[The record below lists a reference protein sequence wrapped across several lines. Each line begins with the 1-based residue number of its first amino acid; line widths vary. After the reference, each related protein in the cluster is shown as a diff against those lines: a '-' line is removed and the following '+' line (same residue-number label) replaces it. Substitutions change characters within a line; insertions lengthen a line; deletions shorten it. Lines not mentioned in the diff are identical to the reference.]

1 MENERM
7 TQREYDKAM
16 LALRDERTQ
25 EYNKL
30 DQRALANER
39 QLQFLHEQRKEIAE
53 KIRAVE
59 LSNKEIMA
67 ERNEICRR
75 YNEKQLKLRKLRDD
89 SIGAP
94 KEISSSVA
102 YQLHNAVEGALKAAL
117 ADTEGIHLEGIKC
130 NYDYDDNGKI
140 TFFVNIPKECK
151 TE

>member
-1 MENERM
+1 M
-7 TQREYDKAM
+7 TQREYDKA
-16 LALRDERTQ
+16 LAELRNQRVE

-39 QLQFLHEQRKEIAE
+39 QMQFLLDQRKDIVT
-53 KIRAVE
+53 KIHALEVV
-59 LSNKEIMA
+59 NKEIIA
-67 ERNEICRR
+67 ERSEICRR
-75 YNEKQLKLRKLRDD
+75 YNEKQIALRKRRDD
-89 SIGAP
+89 SIVAP
-94 KEISSSVA
+94 KELSSTVA
-102 YQLHNAVEGALKAAL
+102 YKLHNAVEGALKAAL